1 MARRLQYSRNMLLLA
16 DRTVRNRLH
25 RRRWA
30 IMARYPIWDEE
41 WVKRLTDDDARQ
53 LLAIFEALRRVQFGT
68 YGLCIS
74 CGSAIDVDR
83 LSALPETAACDVCAQ
98 FEAAPHACA
107 AH

>member
-1 MARRLQYSRNMLLLA
+1 MLVRE

-30 IMARYPIWDEE
+30 IMARYPIWDED
-41 WVKRLTDDDARQ
+41 WVKRLTDQDARQ

-68 YGLCIS
+68 YGFCVN
-74 CGSAIDVDR
+74 CGSTIDLER
-83 LSALPETAACDVCAQ
+83 LIALPEAAVCDVCAQ
-98 FEAAPHACA
+98 FEAQPHACA